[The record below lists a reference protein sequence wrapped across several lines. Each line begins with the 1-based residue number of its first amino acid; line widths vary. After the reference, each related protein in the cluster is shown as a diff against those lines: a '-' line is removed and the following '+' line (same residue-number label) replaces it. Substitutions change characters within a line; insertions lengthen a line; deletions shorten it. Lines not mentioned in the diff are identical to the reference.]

1 MMSHVQSINKT
12 HLERFQP
19 LKQSK
24 VSQQNFKKY
33 PQNPLNQDN
42 HEQHHQVWKKITVTE
57 EVKSQEF
64 GPGVVDGDGNIK
76 ALALFS
82 MGMLGLKGPSQN
94 SVPVNL
100 IPFTEGCN
108 AVRRKKGNKPKRS
121 PTSRTH
127 GTASRGLPEVYCYGL
142 LLDSNASES

>member
-1 MMSHVQSINKT
+1 M
-12 HLERFQP
+12 
-19 LKQSK
+19 
-24 VSQQNFKKY
+24 
-33 PQNPLNQDN
+33 
-42 HEQHHQVWKKITVTE
+42 E
-57 EVKSQEF
+57 EVKSQEV

-76 ALALFS
+76 AHALFS

-94 SVPVNL
+94 SIPVNL

-127 GTASRGLPEVYCYGL
+127 GTASRGLPEVYCYSL
-142 LLDSNASES
+142 LLGSNASES